1 MLNILSPLL
10 AFAIYV
16 LLVVILFVASW
27 AVAARGAP
35 NESKTSPYGSGERA
49 QGGMATPGYRP
60 FFMVALFFAILHLGV
75 LVVGS
80 GGFTLVTGVY
90 ILGLIFSLVAL
101 ALG

>member
-1 MLNILSPLL
+1 MQYILSPPI
-10 AFAIYV
+10 AFALYV
-16 LLVVILFVASW
+16 LLVGLLFAASW

-35 NESKTSPYGSGERA
+35 NESKTSSYSSGEKA

-60 FFMVALFFAILHLGV
+60 FFMVAFFFAILHLGV
-75 LVVGS
+75 LVAGS
-80 GGFTLVTGVY
+80 GGFTPITGAY

>member
-1 MLNILSPLL
+1 MQYILSPPV

-16 LLVVILFVASW
+16 LLVVGLFVVSG

-35 NESKTSPYGSGERA
+35 NESKTSSYSSGEIA
-49 QGGMATPGYRP
+49 QGGAATPGYRP
-60 FFMVALFFAILHLGV
+60 FFMVAFFFAILHLGV

-80 GGFTLVTGVY
+80 GGFTLVTGAY

>member
-1 MLNILSPLL
+1 VPYILSPPI
-10 AFAIYV
+10 AFAVYA
-16 LLVVILFVASW
+16 LLVVILFVASS
-27 AVAARGAP
+27 AVAARGTP
-35 NESKTSPYGSGERA
+35 NDSKTSSYSSGEKA

-60 FFMVALFFAILHLGV
+60 FFMVAFFFAILHLGV